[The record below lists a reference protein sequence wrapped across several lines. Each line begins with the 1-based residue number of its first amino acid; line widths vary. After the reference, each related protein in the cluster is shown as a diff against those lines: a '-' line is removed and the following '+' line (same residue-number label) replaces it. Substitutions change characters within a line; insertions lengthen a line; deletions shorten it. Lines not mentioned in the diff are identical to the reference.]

1 MCKGQKIISLIISI
15 VFIAQILVTNLS
27 LPFSTAKVYAAT
39 EQISDYISEYSPDEL
54 PGNPSLDDNTD
65 NLVPYVEKSSEQ
77 TVVTTPAVSES
88 EESLPTESSTP
99 ISIETANPTGTLT
112 VTPTPTPTILP
123 TEAVAPTPIE
133 TVTPTILPTNTVTP
147 AVTPTIVPT
156 ETVEPTPEVTP
167 TPSPTE
173 TPTIPPTVTV
183 TPVLPTPTPEESLI
197 TPTATALETPMVT
210 PTPQVTMPEEI
221 TYNAPEVLDVVVS
234 SSTITLTW
242 EPIIGASGYIV
253 YIDGIKVEIGNVST
267 YEIEGLKANTTY
279 TITIMAFDEAGNF
292 SPESEAINVLTLPD
306 VVSDITTQATDTSVT
321 LSWDKLSEIDGYDIE
336 VDGELTEG
344 LTSETYI
351 HSNLLP
357 NSKHSYRVRAK
368 NASGCGEWSELISVT
383 TMLESPLLAT
393 TITEDKVIITWGK
406 VQGAD
411 EYEVIRDGIILCTTT
426 ELSYVDEDLVIGETY
441 VYYVIAK
448 NAEGNVSAAGKIN
461 VLFVNNTYINSNK
474 VLNGDL
480 TVMNLYLTGGTLN
493 LNGYKLTVKG
503 NLYQTGGTMY
513 INGGSLEV
521 EGDYKIEDGNYYC
534 YAYLKMTNEND
545 YVKVNG
551 NFYTKSYYSHKGCL
565 TAGVLE
571 VKGNFTEKRN
581 GQENNFYGSETHRVL
596 LSGDTLQEVYLGDS
610 VNSCFNILEITN
622 VEGKEVKFTSPVS
635 LNKLITN
642 GCKVTSLEFKNREW
656 KLTSDEL
663 INGEL
668 KLSGSTINLNGYKLT
683 VKGNLYQTG
692 GTMYINGGRLEVEG
706 DYKIEDGNYYCYAY
720 LKMTNENDY
729 VKVNGNFYTKSYYSH
744 KGCLTAGVLEVKGNF
759 TEKEMAKRIIFMGV
773 KHIEYY

>member
-292 SPESEAINVLTLPD
+292 SPESEVINVLTLPD

-426 ELSYVDEDLVIGETY
+426 ELSYVDEDLVIGESY

-480 TVMNLYLTGGTLN
+480 TVMNLYLTGGTL
-493 LNGYKLTVKG
+493 
-503 NLYQTGGTMY
+503 
-513 INGGSLEV
+513 
-521 EGDYKIEDGNYYC
+521 
-534 YAYLKMTNEND
+534 
-545 YVKVNG
+545 
-551 NFYTKSYYSHKGCL
+551 
-565 TAGVLE
+565 
-571 VKGNFTEKRN
+571 R
-581 GQENNFYGSETHRVL
+581 
-596 LSGDTLQEVYLGDS
+596 
-610 VNSCFNILEITN
+610 
-622 VEGKEVKFTSPVS
+622 
-635 LNKLITN
+635 
-642 GCKVTSLEFKNREW
+642 
-656 KLTSDEL
+656 
-663 INGEL
+663 
-668 KLSGSTINLNGYKLT
+668 
-683 VKGNLYQTG
+683 
-692 GTMYINGGRLEVEG
+692 
-706 DYKIEDGNYYCYAY
+706 
-720 LKMTNENDY
+720 
-729 VKVNGNFYTKSYYSH
+729 
-744 KGCLTAGVLEVKGNF
+744 
-759 TEKEMAKRIIFMGV
+759 
-773 KHIEYY
+773 